1 MPYIADH
8 VYGPQLNARELALQ
22 LVDVV
27 AIRPEIELCYMGFF
41 TTCFELL
48 ENRHLEEPG
57 WSRFDTSTAPAHA
70 GPGGVDV
77 TDEDSDND
85 EDNHEGDEVNNAN
98 PAVDPA
104 LEDPEDSESDLAGGS
119 AGDSDEDESA
129 SEKQRPT
136 LKLREI
142 LFYDDKVSIFKARHG
157 RL

>member
-8 VYGPQLNARELALQ
+8 VYGHQLNAKELALQ

-27 AIRPEIELCYMGFF
+27 AIRPEIELCYMGFSS
-41 TTCFELL
+41 TCFELL
-48 ENRHLEEPG
+48 ENRHLDEPS

-77 TDEDSDND
+77 TDENTDDD
-85 EDNHEGDEVNNAN
+85 EDNDDEPNNSS

-104 LEDPEDSESDLAGGS
+104 LEDPDDSGSDLADGS
-119 AGDSDEDESA
+119 NGDSDEDLSA

>member
-1 MPYIADH
+1 
-8 VYGPQLNARELALQ
+8 
-22 LVDVV
+22 
-27 AIRPEIELCYMGFF
+27 MGFA

-48 ENRHLEEPG
+48 ENRHLDEPG

-77 TDEDSDND
+77 TDEDNDDDDEDND
-85 EDNHEGDEVNNAN
+85 EYDEANNSS
-98 PAVDPA
+98 PAVDLA
-104 LEDPEDSESDLAGGS
+104 LEDPEDSESDLADGS
-119 AGDSDEDESA
+119 SEDSDEDESA